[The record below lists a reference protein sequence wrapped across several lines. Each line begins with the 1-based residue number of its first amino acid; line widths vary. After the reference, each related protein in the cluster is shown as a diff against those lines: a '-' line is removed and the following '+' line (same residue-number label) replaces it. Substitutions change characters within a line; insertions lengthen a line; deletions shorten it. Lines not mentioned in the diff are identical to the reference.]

1 MLSGRSFLREGT
13 RRTQKPAYSFAT
25 VREPQAGAVKDTAAA
40 DSENFLKEKFRAVQ
54 AGY

>member
-1 MLSGRSFLREGT
+1 MKLRPERINFQGVFLFMTMKSSRSVLSIV
-13 RRTQKPAYSFAT
+13 Y
-25 VREPQAGAVKDTAAA
+25 KDTAAA